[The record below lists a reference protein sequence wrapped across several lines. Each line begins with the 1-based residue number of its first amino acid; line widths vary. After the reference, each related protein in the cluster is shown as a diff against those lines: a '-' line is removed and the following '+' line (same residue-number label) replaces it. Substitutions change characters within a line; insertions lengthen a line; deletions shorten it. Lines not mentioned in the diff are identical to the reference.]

1 MMMSKTELTI
11 PLEETNVNRATVGE
25 SLLNP
30 SLPSRSSPPPVLFL
44 FSKKVTKSVVVES
57 FKPLT

>member
-1 MMMSKTELTI
+1 MMMSETELTI

-30 SLPSRSSPPPVLFL
+30 SLPSHSSPPPVLFL
-44 FSKKVTKSVVVES
+44 FSKKVIKSVVVES